1 MSKFIDSTGLIQVLT
16 KLKNWVE
23 GKGYQTSSDVSAA
36 IANAVKDIT
45 SFEFEVVSTLPGT
58 GTKGKIYLVS
68 NGGSGNNSYDEYIW
82 VNNAYEKIG
91 TTAVDLSGYQAK
103 ITSSNKLAASLVS
116 GLATVATSGSYNDL
130 SNKPTIPTVPT
141 NVSAFTND
149 ANYITQNIKVIN
161 GTSGLNLTTVNEY
174 LANYDDVIIIDDNR
188 AYRYFGS
195 NSSGGM
201 LTFSCVNTNYV
212 YILNIQSSGTSKTS
226 HILPSKANMYSKTD
240 TNNYVTGS
248 VIKAALDTLAT
259 VASSGSYNDLS
270 DTPTIPS
277 AVTESTVSG
286 WGFTK
291 NTGTYSKPADGIPA
305 SDLAQS
311 YYLASNPSGYTAD
324 SAMDSS
330 DILAAFNSAG
340 IS

>member
-45 SFEFEVVSTLPGT
+45 SFEFEVVSTLPNT

-116 GLATVATSGSYNDL
+116 GLSTVATSGSYNDL

-149 ANYITQNIKVIN
+149 ANYITQNIKVIT
-161 GTSGLNLTTVNEY
+161 GTAGLNSTAVSNLLTK
-174 LANYDDVIIIDDNR
+174 YDDVIILENNR
-188 AYRYFGS
+188 VYRFFGKS
-195 NSSGGM
+195 SSG
-201 LTFSCVNTNYV
+201 V
-212 YILNIQSSGTSKTS
+212 YYFRSIDGENVYSISVHSSGVSTST
-226 HILPSKANMYSKTD
+226 HVIPSKANSYIP
-240 TNNYVTGS
+240 TNSTLFVTG
-248 VIKAALDTLAT
+248 VVVKDALDTLAT
-259 VASSGSYNDLS
+259 VASSGDYNDLS
-270 DTPTIPS
+270 NKPTIPS

-291 NTGTYSKPADGIPA
+291 NTGTYSKPSGGIPA

-311 YYLASNPSGYTAD
+311 YYLASNPNGYTAD
-324 SAMDSS
+324 SALNSS
-330 DILAAFNSAG
+330 DILAAFTAAG

>member
-45 SFEFEVVSTLPGT
+45 SFEFEVVSTLPST

-68 NGGSGNNSYDEYIW
+68 NGGSGNNAYDEYIW
-82 VNNAYEKIG
+82 VNSAFEKIG
-91 TTAVDLSGYQAK
+91 TTAVDLSGYQTE

-116 GLATVATSGSYNDL
+116 GLATVATSGNYDDL
-130 SNKPTIPTVPT
+130 SGKPTIPTVPT

-149 ANYITQNIKVIN
+149 ANYITQNIKVLN
-161 GTSGLNLTTVNEY
+161 GTSGLNSTKIAEY
-174 LANYDDVIIIDDNR
+174 LSNYDDVFIIDSDR
-188 AYRYFGS
+188 VYRYFGK
-195 NSSGGM
+195 SSSAY
-201 LTFSCVNTNYV
+201 FFRCADKTNV
-212 YILNIQSSGTSKTS
+212 YAIDVQSSGVSKSS
-226 HILPSKANMYSKTD
+226 HVIPTKASSYD
-240 TNNYVTGS
+240 ATNSTYFATGA
-248 VIKAALDTLAT
+248 VVKAALDTLAT

-270 DTPTIPS
+270 DKPTIPS
-277 AVTESTVSG
+277 EVTESTVSG

-305 SDLAQS
+305 SDLAES

>member
-45 SFEFEVVSTLPGT
+45 SFEFEVVSTLPNT

-130 SNKPTIPTVPT
+130 SNKPTIPTIPT

-161 GTSGLNLTTVNEY
+161 GTSGLNSTKVAEY
-174 LANYDDVIIIDDNR
+174 LANYDDIFIIDSDR
-188 AYRYFGS
+188 VYRYFGK
-195 NSSGGM
+195 NSS
-201 LTFSCVNTNYV
+201 TYFFRCTDKTNV
-212 YILNIQSSGTSKTS
+212 YAIDVQSSGVSKSS
-226 HILPSKANMYSKTD
+226 HTIPTKTNSYTPTD
-240 TNNYVTGS
+240 STYFVTGA
-248 VIKAALDTLAT
+248 VVKAALDTLAT

-270 DTPTIPS
+270 DKPTIPS

-291 NTGTYSKPADGIPA
+291 NTGTYSKPSGGIPA

-324 SAMDSS
+324 SALDSS
-330 DILAAFNSAG
+330 DILAAFTAAG

>member
-45 SFEFEVVSTLPGT
+45 SFEFEVVSTLPNT

-116 GLATVATSGSYNDL
+116 GLSTVATSGSYNDL

-161 GTSGLNLTTVNEY
+161 GTSGLNSTIIAGYLT
-174 LANYDDVIIIDDNR
+174 NYKDVFIIDSDR
-188 AYRYFGS
+188 VYRYASKTSAGIY
-195 NSSGGM
+195 
-201 LTFSCVNTNYV
+201 LFSCSESGKIYLISV
-212 YILNIQSSGTSKTS
+212 QSSGISKSS
-226 HILPSKANMYSKTD
+226 HTIPAKANLYDATD
-240 TNNYVTGS
+240 STDFATG
-248 VIKAALDTLAT
+248 VVVKAALDTLAT
-259 VASSGSYNDLS
+259 VASSGDYNDLS
-270 DTPTIPS
+270 NKPTIPS

-291 NTGTYSKPADGIPA
+291 NTGTYSKPSGGIPA
-305 SDLAQS
+305 SDLAES
-311 YYLASNPSGYTAD
+311 YYLASNPNGYTAD
-324 SAMDSS
+324 SALNSS
-330 DILAAFNSAG
+330 DILAAFTAAG